1 MKTSFKMCQKS
12 VIGAPI
18 FFSNNSTSVEVSPYF
33 DSSYIDRKSMVW
45 QTYQYKFL
53 ENDQKYYFY
62 DGLPVHTNT
71 FR

>member
-18 FFSNNSTSVEVSPYF
+18 FFFKFNNSTSVEVSPYF
-33 DSSYIDRKSMVW
+33 DSSYIHRKSMVW

-53 ENDQKYYFY
+53 ENDQK
-62 DGLPVHTNT
+62 
-71 FR
+71 